1 MDNPNKKRSRET
13 DDNDSD
19 HGHANTAFPR
29 FLLIESAVP
38 EEPLTKLSP
47 FVIQKVLVSIAG
59 NPKSVKKLNSGALLV
74 EVERPKHAENLMK
87 ITRFH
92 QTPAKCTPHG
102 NLNRSRGI
110 IRCPDL
116 AGISEEEIV
125 DELSS
130 QNVSEARR
138 ISVWRDGVKKSTNT
152 IVLSFR
158 TAILPKTLKIGYLNV
173 GVDIYI
179 PNPLQC
185 YSCFRFGHHERK
197 CRLGLSSK
205 LCRRCGETA
214 NDHDENCTRKPKCI
228 NCGGEHIS
236 TSKACDFW
244 KKEKEIVTIK
254 YKENV
259 SFPEARK
266 IVEARHVLPN
276 SYSSVIKSNKK
287 VQVKDANTQTTEI
300 PAKSQAQESTPNNTK
315 SSVTKQCPTGKRVE
329 SNDQNT
335 STSPKKQRKQNNKQ
349 TKVVES
355 DRLPKGFDDPI
366 QQHNRFSCLPEDME
380 ADSDTVEEKS
390 KQGKITRLPTQK

>member
-1 MDNPNKKRSRET
+1 M
-13 DDNDSD
+13 
-19 HGHANTAFPR
+19 
-29 FLLIESAVP
+29 
-38 EEPLTKLSP
+38 
-47 FVIQKVLVSIAG
+47 
-59 NPKSVKKLNSGALLV
+59 
-74 EVERPKHAENLMK
+74 
-87 ITRFH
+87 
-92 QTPAKCTPHG
+92 
-102 NLNRSRGI
+102 
-110 IRCPDL
+110 
-116 AGISEEEIV
+116 
-125 DELSS
+125 
-130 QNVSEARR
+130 
-138 ISVWRDGVKKSTNT
+138 
-152 IVLSFR
+152 
-158 TAILPKTLKIGYLNV
+158 PKTLKIGYLNV

-244 KKEKEIVTIK
+244 RKEKEIVTIK

-287 VQVKDANTQTTEI
+287 VQVKDANTQATEI

-349 TKVVES
+349 TLLSWTVF
-355 DRLPKGFDDPI
+355 PKGLTI
-366 QQHNRFSCLPEDME
+366 QFNNTIASHVSLKIWKQ
-380 ADSDTVEEKS
+380 TVTLSRKNQS
-390 KQGKITRLPTQK
+390 KAKLQDYQLRNE